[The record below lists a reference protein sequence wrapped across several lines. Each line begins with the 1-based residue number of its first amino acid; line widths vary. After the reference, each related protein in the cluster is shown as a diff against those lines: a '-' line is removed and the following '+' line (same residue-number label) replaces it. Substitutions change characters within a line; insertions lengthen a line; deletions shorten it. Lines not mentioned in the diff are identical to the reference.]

1 MARQGL
7 HAVIVGATSW
17 GCTLALTAARAGN
30 RATVLC
36 RNEAEAAELRERR
49 ELRRL
54 LPGVAL
60 PPELEFTADPS
71 SASPDV
77 VVWAT
82 PSQRLRENARL
93 LLPQLPQ
100 TGVIH
105 ASAAKG
111 LEQGSLLRMSEVL
124 RAELDAAGGEAA
136 AGASVAAPVAAP
148 VAALSGPNLARE
160 VAQGLPAATVA
171 ASTDERARAA
181 LRDLFNSPRFRV
193 YTNPDVV
200 GVEIGGALKNV
211 IAIAV
216 GIAVALESGDNAR
229 AALITRG
236 LAEMARLGAAL
247 GANASTLAGL
257 AGMGDLLATAMSPQS
272 RNRAL
277 GERIGGGLT
286 LEQAQAATANVA
298 EGVETTRAARRLAE
312 RVGVSMPIS
321 EVVARVLFERL
332 PPREAAPLLMERA
345 PLDEV

>member
-1 MARQGL
+1 MARRGL

-36 RNEAEAAELRERR
+36 RSEAEAAELREHR

-60 PPELEFTADPS
+60 PPELEFTAGPS

-100 TGVIH
+100 TVVVH

-124 RAELDAAGGEAA
+124 RAELDAAEA
-136 AGASVAAPVAAP
+136 VAAP

-171 ASTDERARAA
+171 ASTDAQARAA

-236 LAEMARLGAAL
+236 LAEIARLGAAL

-272 RNRAL
+272 RNRTL

-345 PLDEV
+345 PLDEI

>member
-1 MARQGL
+1 MARRGL

-17 GCTLALTAARAGN
+17 GCTLAITAVRAGN
-30 RATVLC
+30 TATVLC
-36 RNEAEAAELRERR
+36 RGEAEAAQLRERR

-54 LPGVAL
+54 LPGVPL

-71 SASPDV
+71 GVRPDL

-82 PSQRLRENARL
+82 PAQRLRENARR
-93 LLPQLPQ
+93 LLPQLSQLPQ
-100 TGVIH
+100 TGAVH

-124 RAELDAAGGEAA
+124 EQELT
-136 AGASVAAPVAAP
+136 VADIDAP

-160 VAQGLPAATVA
+160 IAQGLPAATVA
-171 ASTDERARAA
+171 ASADVEARAR
-181 LRDLFNSPRFRV
+181 LRDLFNSPGFRV
-193 YTNPDVV
+193 YTNDDII
-200 GVEIGGALKNV
+200 GVELGGALKNV

-236 LAEMARLGAAL
+236 LAEIARLGAAL

-277 GERIGGGLT
+277 GERIGGGMT
-286 LEQAQAATANVA
+286 PAQAQAATANVA

-312 RVGVSMPIS
+312 NVGVSMPIS
-321 EVVARVLFERL
+321 ELVARVLFERL
-332 PPREAAPLLMERA
+332 PPREAAPLLMARA
-345 PLDEV
+345 PLDEL

>member
-1 MARQGL
+1 MARRGL

-36 RNEAEAAELRERR
+36 RSEAEAAELREHR

-71 SASPDV
+71 SASPDAI
-77 VVWAT
+77 VWAT

-100 TGVIH
+100 TVVVH

-124 RAELDAAGGEAA
+124 RAELDAAEA
-136 AGASVAAPVAAP
+136 VAAS

-171 ASTDERARAA
+171 ASTDAQARAA

-236 LAEMARLGAAL
+236 LAEIARLGAAL

-272 RNRAL
+272 RNRTL

-345 PLDEV
+345 PLDEI

>member
-1 MARQGL
+1 MARHGL

-17 GCTLALTAARAGN
+17 GCTLAITAVRAGN

-36 RNEAEAAELRERR
+36 RSEAEAAELREHR

-71 SASPDV
+71 SVSPEV

-93 LLPQLPQ
+93 LLPQLSQ
-100 TGVIH
+100 TVVVH

-124 RAELDAAGGEAA
+124 RAELDAAEA
-136 AGASVAAPVAAP
+136 VAAP

-171 ASTDERARAA
+171 ASTDEQARAA

-236 LAEMARLGAAL
+236 LAEIARLGAAL

-277 GERIGGGLT
+277 GERIGGELT

-345 PLDEV
+345 PLDEI

>member
-1 MARQGL
+1 MARRGL

-17 GCTLALTAARAGN
+17 GCTLAITAARAEN

-36 RNEAEAAELRERR
+36 RSEAEAAELRERR

-100 TGVIH
+100 TGVVH

-124 RAELDAAGGEAA
+124 RAELDAAG
-136 AGASVAAPVAAP
+136 APVAAP

-200 GVEIGGALKNV
+200 GVELGGALKNV

-298 EGVETTRAARRLAE
+298 EGVETTRAARRLTE
-312 RVGVSMPIS
+312 RAGVSMPIS

>member
-1 MARQGL
+1 MARRGL

-36 RNEAEAAELRERR
+36 RSEAEAAELRERR

-54 LPGVAL
+54 LPGVPL
-60 PPELEFTADPS
+60 PTELEFTADPS

-93 LLPQLPQ
+93 LLPHLPQ
-100 TGVIH
+100 TGVVH

-124 RAELDAAGGEAA
+124 RAELDAAG
-136 AGASVAAPVAAP
+136 APVAAS

-171 ASTDERARAA
+171 ASTDAQAQAA
-181 LRDLFNSPRFRV
+181 LRELFNSPRFRV

-200 GVEIGGALKNV
+200 GVELGGALKNV

-312 RVGVSMPIS
+312 RAGVSMPIS
-321 EVVARVLFERL
+321 DVVARVLFERL

>member
-1 MARQGL
+1 MARRQL

-36 RNEAEAAELRERR
+36 RSEAEAAELREHR

-100 TGVIH
+100 AVVVH

-124 RAELDAAGGEAA
+124 RAELDAAGVEAA
-136 AGASVAAPVAAP
+136 AAAP

-171 ASTDERARAA
+171 ASTDAQARAA

-236 LAEMARLGAAL
+236 LAEIARLGAAL

-272 RNRAL
+272 RNRTL

-345 PLDEV
+345 PLDEI